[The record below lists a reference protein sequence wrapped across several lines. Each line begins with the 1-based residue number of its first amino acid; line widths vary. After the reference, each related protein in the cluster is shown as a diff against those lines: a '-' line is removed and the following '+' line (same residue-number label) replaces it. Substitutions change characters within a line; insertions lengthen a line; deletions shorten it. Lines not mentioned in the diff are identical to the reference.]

1 MVWEAF
7 MEDHSFSLSPQR
19 IFRRL
24 LRIAAL
30 SAACL
35 AVGLAAG
42 LLDAFFSRVLS
53 ALGSIRLAHP
63 FYMLPLLPA
72 AGLLIVRLARRG
84 GFSCHDPMEETFRA
98 AQERPHR
105 LPWWT
110 IPYVMAAAW
119 LTHGFGG
126 SAGRVGVAVPMGA
139 VLADHLSRF
148 FPSAQSRQ
156 ILLLSGMAAGFGG
169 LFQAPIAGVFF
180 AMEIL
185 APGRLPREA
194 FLPALAA
201 SWSAYFAAGLA
212 GASRL
217 SAPPMDIPSAVPES
231 LLLCAAAGAAFGMTG
246 GGFAWAM
253 GAARHFFQRKWPN
266 PYARIALAGCAAAA
280 LSLLCHEGRYSGLS
294 AAMASAAF
302 TGGVIYWYDWIAK
315 FGLTIL
321 TRASGFQ
328 GGDVMPLLCT
338 GAALGAF
345 LAPYAGFP
353 VPLMSAC
360 GAIAVLAG
368 AANLLI
374 APLCLG
380 MELFGW
386 EAMPFFFTA
395 CVIARAASGSPH
407 LYRLQKEE

>member
-1 MVWEAF
+1 
-7 MEDHSFSLSPQR
+7 MEDHPFPFTPQAV
-19 IFRRL
+19 IRRL
-24 LRIAAL
+24 LRGAAL
-30 SAACL
+30 SAACV
-35 AVGLAAG
+35 AIGLAAG
-42 LLDAFFSRVLS
+42 LLDAFFSVVLS
-53 ALGSIRLAHP
+53 ALSSARVAHP
-63 FYMLPLLPA
+63 FYMIPLLPL
-72 AGLLIVRLARRG
+72 AGFLIVWLSRRS
-84 GFSCHDPMEETFRA
+84 GFAPRDPMEETFRA
-98 AQERPHR
+98 AEKEPHR
-105 LPWWT
+105 LPWHT

-139 VLADHLSRF
+139 VLADHLSRL
-148 FPSAQSRQ
+148 FPSSRSRQ
-156 ILLLSGMAAGFGG
+156 ILLISGMAAGFGG
-169 LFQAPIAGVFF
+169 LFQAPVAGVFF

-185 APGRLPREA
+185 SAGRLPKDA

-201 SWSAYFAAGLA
+201 SWSAYFAAILA
-212 GASRL
+212 GAPRL
-217 SAPPMDIPSAVPES
+217 AAPPMEILPFSPSA
-231 LLLCAAAGAAFGMTG
+231 LLLCAAAGIAFGMTG
-246 GGFAWAM
+246 GSFAWAM

-266 PYARIALAGCAAAA
+266 PYVRIALAGILAAA
-280 LSLLCHEGRYSGLS
+280 LSLLCHAGRYSGLS

-328 GGDVMPLLCT
+328 GGDVMPLLCI
-338 GAALGAF
+338 GSALGAF

-368 AANLLI
+368 AANLLM

-395 CVIARAASGSPH
+395 CVIARAVSGSEH

>member
-1 MVWEAF
+1 
-7 MEDHSFSLSPQR
+7 MEDHSVSFSPQSV
-19 IFRRL
+19 FRRL

-30 SAACL
+30 PAACI
-35 AVGLAAG
+35 VIGFAAG
-42 LLDAFFSRVLS
+42 LLDAFFSRVLTV
-53 ALGSIRLAHP
+53 LGSVRLAHP
-63 FYMLPLLPA
+63 FFTLPLLPA
-72 AGLLIVRLARRG
+72 AGLLIARLTRQG
-84 GFSCHDPMEETFRA
+84 GFALHDPMEETFRA
-98 AQERPHR
+98 AREMPHR
-105 LPWWT
+105 LPWRT

-139 VLADHLSRF
+139 VLSDHVSRF
-148 FPSAQSRQ
+148 FSSARSRQ
-156 ILLLSGMAAGFGG
+156 ILLISGMAAGFGG
-169 LFQAPIAGVFF
+169 LFQAPVAGVFF

-185 APGRLPREA
+185 APGHLPRDA

-212 GASRL
+212 GAARL
-217 SAPPMDIPSAVPES
+217 SAPSMTIPSAVPES
-231 LLLCAAAGAAFGMTG
+231 LLLCAAAGAAFGVTG

-253 GAARHFFQRKWPN
+253 EAARHYLQKKWPN
-266 PYARIALAGCAAAA
+266 PYVRLAVTGAFVAA

-294 AAMASAAF
+294 AAMAYTAF

-395 CVIARAASGSPH
+395 VVIARAASGGSH
-407 LYRLQKEE
+407 LYRLQKED

>member
-1 MVWEAF
+1 
-7 MEDHSFSLSPQR
+7 MEDHSFPFTPQAVR
-19 IFRRL
+19 RRL
-24 LRIAAL
+24 LRGAAL
-30 SAACL
+30 SAACI
-35 AVGLAAG
+35 VIGFAAG
-42 LLDAFFSRVLS
+42 LLDTLFSVVLS
-53 ALGSIRLAHP
+53 ALSSARLAHP
-63 FYMLPLLPA
+63 FYMIPLLPLS
-72 AGLLIVRLARRG
+72 GLLIVWLSRRG
-84 GFSCHDPMEETFRA
+84 GFSHRDPMEETFRA
-98 AQERPHR
+98 ATKEPHH
-105 LPWWT
+105 LPWLT

-139 VLADHLSRF
+139 VLADHLSRL
-148 FPSAQSRQ
+148 FPQERSRQ
-156 ILLLSGMAAGFGG
+156 ILLIAGMAAGFGG
-169 LFQAPIAGVFF
+169 LFQAPVAGVFF

-185 APGRLPREA
+185 SAGRLPKDA
-194 FLPALAA
+194 FLPVLAA
-201 SWSAYFAAGLA
+201 SWSAYFAANLA
-212 GASRL
+212 GAPRL
-217 SAPPMDIPSAVPES
+217 LAPPMEILPFSPSA
-231 LLLCAAAGAAFGMTG
+231 LLLCAAAGIAFGMTG
-246 GGFAWAM
+246 GSFAWAM
-253 GAARHFFQRKWPN
+253 GAARRFFKRKCPN
-266 PYARIALAGCAAAA
+266 PYARIALAGALVAA

-368 AANLLI
+368 AANLLM

-395 CVIARAASGSPH
+395 CVIARAVSGSQH